1 MKNEHNSDPLHPAET
16 ASENSA
22 WSKTTSPPPP
32 LSDTESWAVATGLS
46 KTGNFMFPLLLLALV
61 LNAQLLR
68 TCTHT
73 NLTPD
78 CYKIKSTFEDL
89 SCSR

>member
-1 MKNEHNSDPLHPAET
+1 MNTTAILYILLKLPLRTQHGAKPHHHH
-16 ASENSA
+16 
-22 WSKTTSPPPP
+22 P